1 MSSMRDIA
9 IFRQSAI
16 SDGLQFSQR
25 RAEKSVLLIPG
36 FLARQQ
42 RHLVRQSFRR
52 EETLQRREPMMI
64 VGAMSDDSST
74 IGAAL
79 ILGRSGTD
87 HPPHRA
93 HR

>member
-1 MSSMRDIA
+1 MSVMR

-16 SDGLQFSQR
+16 SDGLQFGQR
-25 RAEKSVLLIPG
+25 RAEKSLLLIPG

-42 RHLVRQSFRR
+42 CHFVRPSFRR
-52 EETLQRREPMMI
+52 EETLQRREPMM
-64 VGAMSDDSST
+64 VGGAVSDDSST